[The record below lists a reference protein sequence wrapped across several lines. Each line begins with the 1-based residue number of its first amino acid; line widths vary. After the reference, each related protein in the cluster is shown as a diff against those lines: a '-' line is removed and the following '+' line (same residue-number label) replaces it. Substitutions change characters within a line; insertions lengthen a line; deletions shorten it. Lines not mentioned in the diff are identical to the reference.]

1 MNLRTATLFSLT
13 GIVACTIISLLYVFF
28 QLIMTSQMHQPIP
41 LWVHRVFWLV
51 NIVLLNGSIIL
62 FLSVLYSKQKE

>member
-1 MNLRTATLFSLT
+1 MSLRTATLISLT
-13 GIVACTIISLLYVFF
+13 GIVVCTIISLLFIFF

-41 LWVHRVFWLV
+41 FWVHLVFWLV